1 MASKSEVYMF
11 IWTLDDIIGIIL
23 LVAGVGFAIYTFAS
37 AKSLEKWRND
47 SISAKK
53 EPEPVKQTQPVKRKP
68 VEKDTRPLEWYGW
81 ALIIMFIAAF
91 IAALAF
97 PFIK

>member
-1 MASKSEVYMF
+1 MF
-11 IWTLDDIIGIIL
+11 IWTLDDIIGIVL

-53 EPEPVKQTQPVKRKP
+53 EPEPVRKQEPKKP
-68 VEKDTRPLEWYGW
+68 VPWYLTLLG
-81 ALIIMFIAAF
+81 IMFV
-91 IAALAF
+91 LAICLLF
-97 PFIK
+97 SK